1 MSIIN
6 EIEAKYSVRSFS
18 AVRKA
23 LRGAGAKYLGTV
35 LQTDQFYE
43 KPDRAFR
50 RSGCGLRLR
59 CIKIL
64 KRGDVRGDSR
74 PLITFKGPIRGNSG
88 TKIRREIETKL
99 DCATAAAELFCAL
112 GLRPTMT
119 IQKSR
124 SSYKLG
130 RCLIELDELPLLGKF
145 IEIEGISE
153 RNVETTRKRLGI
165 RDRHIPQSYLRLL
178 TDRCRELKITSD
190 VVTFERFPRTKK

>member
-1 MSIIN
+1 MIK
-6 EIEAKYSVRSFS
+6 EIEAKYSVQSFS

-59 CIKIL
+59 RVKVL
-64 KRGDVRGDSR
+64 KRGSVQGDTR
-74 PLITFKGPIRGNSG
+74 PLITFKGPIQGNSNA
-88 TKIRREIETKL
+88 KIRHEIETKL
-99 DCATAAAELFCAL
+99 DCATTAAELLCAL
-112 GLRPTMT
+112 GLRMEMT

-130 RCLIELDELPLLGKF
+130 RALIELDELPLLGKF

-165 RDRHIPQSYLRLL
+165 RDRHIPQSYLCLL
-178 TDRCRELKITSD
+178 TDRCRELKIASD